1 MSKRF
6 EGKVALVAGGANA
19 NEEKLLG
26 FPGLSALEIARG
38 GGSVVIGDINDDAG
52 RASVEKMVASGLH
65 ASYVHLDVTSET
77 DWQAAVDAATSQYG
91 RLDIMIMA
99 AGMPD
104 RNVTIESADVETW
117 RRVMDV
123 TNLGMFFGV
132 RTVVAPMRKSGGGS
146 IVLISSMVAKLSR
159 DRGSAYETSRAG
171 MTQFAKSAAVQ
182 FGPDNIRV
190 NTVLP
195 GWAYTPFSAAMFD
208 DERMKRMSARVPL
221 RRIADASDIAGGIL
235 FLASDE
241 ARYMTGAELVIDG
254 GVTAWIGPV

>member
-1 MSKRF
+1 
-6 EGKVALVAGGANA
+6 
-19 NEEKLLG
+19 
-26 FPGLSALEIARG
+26 
-38 GGSVVIGDINDDAG
+38 
-52 RASVEKMVASGLH
+52 
-65 ASYVHLDVTSET
+65 
-77 DWQAAVDAATSQYG
+77 
-91 RLDIMIMA
+91 
-99 AGMPD
+99 
-104 RNVTIESADVETW
+104 
-117 RRVMDV
+117 
-123 TNLGMFFGV
+123 
-132 RTVVAPMRKSGGGS
+132 
-146 IVLISSMVAKLSR
+146 MVAKLSR